1 MPTPE
6 DYRLLI
12 EREWA
17 DLHHSRIQ
25 EWTALGV
32 VTGAHIGLIQL
43 VKFATDASV
52 NVELSTLAVLAGLL
66 AVIFCVLG
74 ALMTCRH
81 RQLMR
86 VKLGW
91 IYQAENHLGLIQTT
105 ANPKGVIPE
114 NALMVKQLEWRALAI
129 PRLLATSGVILSFYG
144 VLFFTDTIVVFW
156 IGIL

>member
-17 DLHHSRIQ
+17 DLHHSRVQ

-32 VTGAHIGLIQL
+32 VAGTHLGLIQL
-43 VKFATDASV
+43 VKLAADSSV
-52 NVELSTLAVLAGLL
+52 SVAFPTWTVLSGLL
-66 AVIFCVLG
+66 AATFSVLG

-81 RQLMR
+81 RQLMK

-91 IYQAENHLGLIQTT
+91 IYQAEQHLGLVKTT
-105 ANPKGVIPE
+105 EHPKGVIPE
-114 NALMVKQLEWRALAI
+114 NALMETQVEWRGLAL
-129 PRLLATSGVILSFYG
+129 PRLLSSSGIILSFY
-144 VLFFTDTIVVFW
+144 VALFLVDIIVVFW
-156 IGIL
+156 